1 MLCYTT
7 LRLATVLVPDS
18 PSIQP
23 RDGVEETTKVFGV
36 HSQFKENPQWEEVGV
51 EICQS
56 SILIHAILSL
66 LR

>member
-7 LRLATVLVPDS
+7 LRLGTVSVPDS

-36 HSQFKENPQWEEVGV
+36 QSQFKENPQQERV
-51 EICQS
+51 EGG
-56 SILIHAILSL
+56 
-66 LR
+66 